1 MDLQNMFTA
10 ILNRSLTGSIVIIC
24 VLLARLVL
32 NKAPRVY
39 AWALWLVVLLRLLSP
54 VSIPGPVSVLE
65 LVDVPRTPSG
75 AVEFV
80 EPPVQA
86 PLETFRPVD
95 EGQTVQSTP
104 IPAKPPID
112 WSLIAS
118 RVWLLGA
125 AGLLAYGIFSY
136 VNLKRKLLES
146 VPLGRGVRECDGIG
160 TAFVLMHTIYLPTD
174 LKDEERK
181 YILLHEQLHLR
192 HGDPIVKAL
201 FWLAVCIHWFNPLV
215 WLSFFLCSRD
225 MELRAPRND
234 IWCCVREV

>member
-10 ILNRSLTGSIVIIC
+10 ILNRSLTGSIVIGC

-32 NKAPRVY
+32 KKAPRVY
-39 AWALWLVVLLRLLSP
+39 AWALWLVVLLRLICP

-65 LVDVPRTPSG
+65 LVDAPLTPSG

-86 PLETFRPVD
+86 PLETITPVGPG
-95 EGQTVQSTP
+95 EIVQTVPSP
-104 IPAKPPID
+104 SAPPID
-112 WSLIAS
+112 WNFLGS

-136 VNLKRKLLES
+136 VNLRRKLRES
-146 VPLGRGVRECDGIG
+146 VPLGRGIRECDGIG
-160 TAFVLMHTIYLPTD
+160 TAFVLMGTIYLPTD
-174 LKDEERK
+174 LEPEERK

-201 FWLAVCIHWFNPLV
+201 FCHTLLAM
-215 WLSFFLCSRD
+215 RTD
-225 MELRAPRND
+225 APICLPGLIASKMN
-234 IWCCVREV
+234 IF